1 MTKLDK
7 LADEQLMAVTLAK
20 LAAHNKQRRVAAM
33 IVTLCRRLDIEMHQ
47 VAGHE
52 PLMVAK
58 EGE

>member
-1 MTKLDK
+1 MKQLDK

-20 LAAHNKQRRVAAM
+20 LAAHNKQRRVAVM

-47 VAGHE
+47 AAGQQ
-52 PLMVAK
+52 PLMVVK